1 MEVGRSLEADHAFQV
16 EDQTLEVDH
25 SFLEEDHQLGVGH
38 QKEVGLPQE
47 EAQRSPCS
55 EEGEGQL
62 PFVIYS
68 LFLPSHFLSL

>member
-1 MEVGRSLEADHAFQV
+1 MEADHPFQV

-25 SFLEEDHQLGVGH
+25 SISEEDHQWGVGH
-38 QKEVGLPQE
+38 QEEVGLLQE

-62 PFVIYS
+62 GLPFVIYS
-68 LFLPSHFLSL
+68 LYLFFPSHFLSL